1 MFALSIERVLSRS
14 NEILFE
20 CWLLIWPVKLKNLSI
35 KALVAGKPSSLH
47 AKLNRFGILVLYFS
61 QNFFVDS
68 KVVSLIILINT
79 FTLTLSNLPWFFSDK
94 SSEILPFVIF
104 RKPNRLSVCFK
115 PVWDSFFSILSI
127 LLLFSSLSDSFSSS
141 FKLYL
146 ANISCYL
153 ILFESI

>member
-1 MFALSIERVLSRS
+1 
-14 NEILFE
+14 
-20 CWLLIWPVKLKNLSI
+20 
-35 KALVAGKPSSLH
+35 
-47 AKLNRFGILVLYFS
+47 
-61 QNFFVDS
+61 
-68 KVVSLIILINT
+68 
-79 FTLTLSNLPWFFSDK
+79 LSNLPWFFSDK
-94 SSEILPFVIF
+94 SSVSDEILPFVIF

-153 ILFESI
+153 VLFESI